1 MNDALTLHR
10 MLLENG
16 IRHEIVQLP
25 RMIASADQ
33 LPGVLALP
41 AERCLAVRL
50 YGVDGEYAAVIVRA
64 GDVPPLP
71 LVCAV
76 TGGRSVHP
84 ASGDTVSS
92 VTGYAAGLVAPL
104 ALPAGLRVY
113 ADDALPGP
121 FGDDAGVVYTATG
134 ETGTALGIGLP
145 DVLALCTAK
154 PAALR
159 GVLCEIASL
168 GTHGLVAAVPAWAP
182 GGPAWAPG
190 GTARPRPRAARP
202 GRSLARARWAHHS
215 RLGFE

>member
-25 RMIASADQ
+25 QTIASADQ
-33 LPGVLALP
+33 LPDVLALP
-41 AERCLAVRL
+41 AERCLAVRV

-64 GDVPPLP
+64 GHVPPLP

-84 ASGDTVSS
+84 ASEDTVNS

-104 ALPAGLRVY
+104 ALPCDVRVY
-113 ADDALPGP
+113 ADEELPGAC
-121 FGDDAGVVYTATG
+121 GDDAGAVYTATG
-134 ETGTALGIGLP
+134 ESGTALGIWLP

-159 GVLCEIASL
+159 G
-168 GTHGLVAAVPAWAP
+168 
-182 GGPAWAPG
+182 
-190 GTARPRPRAARP
+190 RQ
-202 GRSLARARWAHHS
+202 
-215 RLGFE
+215 